1 MKLQDILHADAEYTR
16 NSGADVE
23 INNSFGWVLISDT
36 TGNQED
42 IFLQG
47 HDAEEFISEVNRLW
61 NEAGEMG
68 QDSIACA
75 LAKEYIDCIW
85 E

>member
-23 INNSFGWVLISDT
+23 IVSVYGTVCISDT
-36 TGNQED
+36 TGKNED

-47 HDAEEFISEVNRLW
+47 DEGSAFISEVNRIW
-61 NEAGEMG
+61 NDAGDMDK
-68 QDSIACA
+68 DSIACA
-75 LAKEYIDCIW
+75 LAKQYIECIW

>member
-1 MKLQDILHADAEYTR
+1 MKIQDILHADAEYTR

-23 INNSFGWVLISDT
+23 MISIYGTVCISDT
-36 TGNQED
+36 TGKNED

-47 HDAEEFISEVNRLW
+47 DEGSAFISEVNRIW
-61 NEAGEMG
+61 NETGDM
-68 QDSIACA
+68 DKDTIACA
-75 LAKEYIDCIW
+75 LAKPYIDCIW

>member
-23 INNSFGWVLISDT
+23 IVSIYGTVCISDT
-36 TGNQED
+36 TGGNED

-47 HDAEEFISEVNRLW
+47 DEGSAFISEVNRLW
-61 NEAGEMG
+61 NETGDM
-68 QDSIACA
+68 DKDTIACA
-75 LAKEYIDCIW
+75 LAKQYIECIW
-85 E
+85 D